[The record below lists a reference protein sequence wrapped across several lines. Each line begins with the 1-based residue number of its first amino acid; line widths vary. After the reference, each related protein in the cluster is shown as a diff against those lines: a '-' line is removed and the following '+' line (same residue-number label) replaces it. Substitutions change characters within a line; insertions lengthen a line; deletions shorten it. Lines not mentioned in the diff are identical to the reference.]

1 MPVETEGR
9 AGYSPPG
16 VHSRVVR
23 HEFPLAP
30 MRGIILVLTV
40 ALLGVAVAFFAAGG
54 FTVRPQAA
62 LGVGGG
68 LALLS
73 AVVWLFF
80 RPARFVVEPG
90 ALTLEYPLRNKRI
103 ALDGVTGVQVM
114 TPAEF
119 RARFGWALRVG
130 VGGLFGGFGWLY
142 TGKGWVEMDISRTDG
157 MVLVDFDRRSPLLV
171 TPARPEAFVQAVLA
185 AARR

>member
-1 MPVETEGR
+1 
-9 AGYSPPG
+9 
-16 VHSRVVR
+16 
-23 HEFPLAP
+23 
-30 MRGIILVLTV
+30 MRGVILVLTV
-40 ALLGVAVAFFAAGG
+40 ALLGVVVALFVASGVA
-54 FTVRPQAA
+54 VRPQAA

-73 AVVWLFF
+73 AAVWLFW

-90 ALTLEYPLRNKRI
+90 LLTLEYPLRRKRI

-114 TPAEF
+114 TAPEL

-142 TGKGWVEMDISRTDG
+142 TSKGWVEMDVSRTDG
-157 MVLVDFDRRSPLLV
+157 LVLVDFARRSPLLV
-171 TPARPEAFVQAVLA
+171 TPDRPEAFVQAVLA
-185 AARR
+185 AARS